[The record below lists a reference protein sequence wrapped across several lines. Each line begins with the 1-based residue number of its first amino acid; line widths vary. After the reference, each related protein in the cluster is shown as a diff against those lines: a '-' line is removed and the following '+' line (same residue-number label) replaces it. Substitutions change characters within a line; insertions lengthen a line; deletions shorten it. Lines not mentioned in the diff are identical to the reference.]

1 VIRRLAFGAASIL
14 GFAAGA
20 LAEEES
26 GGLRLPQLGV
36 EKQIEARKSYTIP
49 ALEIIGFDLLL
60 NQFNRRYFE
69 GDDYDTSWSS
79 IKENLQR
86 GWVTDSDPYDINQ
99 LGHPYQGSMYH
110 GFARSAGLGYWESA
124 AYTFAGSIFWEIA
137 GETTPPS
144 RNDQINSGIGGSF
157 LGEALFRMSS
167 LMLERGGGVPKFW
180 RELGAAVVSP
190 PTGFNRLAFGE
201 RFDPVFSSRSAPY
214 YSRFGLALSGTTQNE
229 QGNSTSAHLSRDEVL
244 ADFSID
250 YGLPGNPDYAY
261 RRPFDYFAFQITASS
276 VNVVEN
282 VLTRGL
288 LVGDDYR
295 LGPRYRG
302 VWGLYGGYDYIAPQT
317 YRVSSTA
324 LSLGTTAEW
333 RLSEIVSLQG
343 TLLGGVGYAAVG
355 TVNATTDSEYHYG
368 LAPQALLALRMIFGD
383 RVSFD
388 ITGREYFVSKVAAA
402 DTGGHDN
409 IIRFD
414 AALTLRLYRQQAVAV
429 RYLHNRRDASFP
441 GGDITQTRATLG
453 LFYVLLGHDRF
464 GVFNWR

>member
-1 VIRRLAFGAASIL
+1 
-14 GFAAGA
+14 
-20 LAEEES
+20 
-26 GGLRLPQLGV
+26 
-36 EKQIEARKSYTIP
+36 
-49 ALEIIGFDLLL
+49 
-60 NQFNRRYFE
+60 
-69 GDDYDTSWSS
+69 
-79 IKENLQR
+79 
-86 GWVTDSDPYDINQ
+86 
-99 LGHPYQGSMYH
+99 
-110 GFARSAGLGYWESA
+110 
-124 AYTFAGSIFWEIA
+124 
-137 GETTPPS
+137 
-144 RNDQINSGIGGSF
+144 
-157 LGEALFRMSS
+157 
-167 LMLERGGGVPKFW
+167 
-180 RELGAAVVSP
+180 
-190 PTGFNRLAFGE
+190 
-201 RFDPVFSSRSAPY
+201 
-214 YSRFGLALSGTTQNE
+214 
-229 QGNSTSAHLSRDEVL
+229 
-244 ADFSID
+244 
-250 YGLPGNPDYAY
+250 
-261 RRPFDYFAFQITASS
+261 
-276 VNVVEN
+276 
-282 VLTRGL
+282 
-288 LVGDDYR
+288 
-295 LGPRYRG
+295 